1 MKNFK
6 NYLVTGGAG
15 FIGSHV
21 VEYLLNLKKTVKVID
36 NLSTGQLS
44 NLSNCRKKINF
55 FNIDISNNSK
65 KLSKI
70 FKDVDCVIHLA
81 GLADLIPSIS
91 NPNKYFNT
99 NVLGTLNVLNA
110 AKKNNVKKFVY
121 AASASCYGIPKKFP
135 ISENSKIDTQ
145 YPYATTKYL
154 GEKLVL
160 DWAKIYNMNNV
171 SLRFF
176 NIYGPRSRTTGA
188 YGAVFGVFLAQK
200 FNNKPLTIVGNG
212 KQTRDFLHVRDLV
225 RAIFLASTRL
235 KSGTIIN
242 LGYGKEVSINKIA
255 NLISNKKVHIPKRPG
270 EPDRSL
276 ANINLAK
283 RKLNWKPKITIENG
297 VKNLLENISQFEN
310 APVWTPN
317 KIKKETKL
325 WFKYLK

>member
-1 MKNFK
+1 MW
-6 NYLVTGGAG
+6 
-15 FIGSHV
+15 
-21 VEYLLNLKKTVKVID
+21 
-36 NLSTGQLS
+36 
-44 NLSNCRKKINF
+44 KKINF
-55 FNIDISNNSK
+55 FNIDISNNSQ

-70 FKDVDCVIHLA
+70 FKNVDCVIHLA

-91 NPNKYFNT
+91 SPNKYFYS

-121 AASASCYGIPKKFP
+121 AASASCYGIPNKFP

-160 DWAKIYNMNNV
+160 DWGKIYNMDNV

-212 KQTRDFLHVRDLV
+212 KQTRDFLHVNDLA
-225 RAIFLASTRL
+225 RAIFLASTKL
-235 KSGTIIN
+235 KSGTVIN
-242 LGYGKEVSINKIA
+242 LGEEKKFQ
-255 NLISNKKVHIPKRPG
+255 LI
-270 EPDRSL
+270 
-276 ANINLAK
+276 
-283 RKLNWKPKITIENG
+283 KLQI
-297 VKNLLENISQFEN
+297 
-310 APVWTPN
+310 
-317 KIKKETKL
+317 
-325 WFKYLK
+325 

>member
-1 MKNFK
+1 MR

-21 VEYLLNLKKTVKVID
+21 VDLLLKLNKRVKVID

-44 NLSNCRKKINF
+44 NLNRSKKNIQF
-55 FNIDISNNSK
+55 FKVDISKKSK
-65 KLSKI
+65 KLFKI
-70 FKDVDCVIHLA
+70 FKGIDCVIHCA
-81 GLADLIPSIS
+81 GLADLVPSITS
-91 NPNKYFNT
+91 PNKYFSS
-99 NVLGTLNVLNA
+99 NVIGTLNVLNA
-110 AKKNNVKKFVY
+110 SRENKVKKFVY

-135 ISENSKIDTQ
+135 ISENTKIDTQ

-160 DWAKIYNMNNV
+160 DWAKIYKMNNV

-200 FNNKPLTIVGNG
+200 ISNKPLTIVGNG
-212 KQTRDFLHVRDLV
+212 KQTRDFLHVYDLV
-225 RAIFLASTRL
+225 KAIFLASQKL
-235 KSGTIIN
+235 KPGTILN
-242 LGYGKEVSINKIA
+242 LGGGKEVSVNKIA
-255 NLISNKKVHIPKRPG
+255 NLISNKKVYIPKRPG

-283 RKLNWKPKITIENG
+283 KLLNWKPKVSLENG
-297 VKNLLENISQFEN
+297 VQNLLENINQFKK

-317 KIKKETKL
+317 KIKKETRI

>member
-1 MKNFK
+1 MR

-21 VEYLLNLKKTVKVID
+21 VDLLLKLKKRVKVID

-44 NLSNCRKKINF
+44 NLNRSKKNIKF
-55 FNIDISNNSK
+55 FKVDISKKSK

-70 FKDVDCVIHLA
+70 FKGIDCVIHCA
-81 GLADLIPSIS
+81 GLADLVPSIK
-91 NPNKYFNT
+91 NPNKYFSS
-99 NVLGTLNVLNA
+99 NVIGTLNVLSA
-110 AKKNNVKKFVY
+110 SRESKVKKFVY

-135 ISENSKIDTQ
+135 ISENTQIDTQ
-145 YPYATTKYL
+145 YPYATTKFI

-160 DWAKIYNMNNV
+160 DWAKIYKMNNV

-188 YGAVFGVFLAQK
+188 YGAVFGVFLAHK
-200 FNNKPLTIVGNG
+200 ISNKPLTIVGNG
-212 KQTRDFLHVRDLV
+212 KQTRDFLHVNDLV
-225 RAIFLASTRL
+225 KAIFLASKKL
-235 KSGTIIN
+235 KSGTILN
-242 LGYGKEVSINKIA
+242 LGGGKEVSVNKIA
-255 NLISNKKVHIPKRPG
+255 NLISNKKVYIPKRPG

-283 RKLNWKPKITIENG
+283 KLLNWKPKVSLEKG
-297 VKNLLENISQFEN
+297 VKNLLENINQFKK

-317 KIKKETKL
+317 KIKKETRI

>member
-21 VEYLLNLKKTVKVID
+21 VEYLLKFKKNVKVID

-44 NLSNCRKKINF
+44 NLSNCIKKINF
-55 FNIDISNNSK
+55 FNVDISNSPK
-65 KLSKI
+65 QLAKI
-70 FKDVDCVIHLA
+70 FNNVDCVIHLA
-81 GLADLIPSIS
+81 GLADLVPSIT
-91 NPNKYFNT
+91 NPERYFSV
-99 NVLGTLNVLNA
+99 NVLGTLNVLEA
-110 AKKNNVKKFVY
+110 AKKNNVKKFIY
-121 AASASCYGIPKKFP
+121 AASASCYGLPKKFP

-160 DWAKIYNMNNV
+160 DWGKIYKMNNV

-188 YGAVFGVFLAQK
+188 YGAVFGVFLTQK
-200 FNNKPLTIVGNG
+200 LFKKPLTIIGNG
-212 KQTRDFLHVRDLV
+212 KQTRDFLHVNDLV
-225 RAIFLASTRL
+225 KAIFLASNKL
-235 KSGTIIN
+235 NSGEIIN
-242 LGYGKEVSINKIA
+242 LGGGKEISVNKIA
-255 NLISNKKVHIPKRPG
+255 KLISNKIVYIPKRPG

-276 ANINLAK
+276 ADIRLAK
-283 RKLNWKPKITIENG
+283 KLLKWEPKVSLEYG
-297 VKNLLENISQFEN
+297 VKNLLENINQFKK
-310 APVWTPN
+310 APVWTPK
-317 KIKKETKL
+317 KIKKETKI

>member
-1 MKNFK
+1 M
-6 NYLVTGGAG
+6 
-15 FIGSHV
+15 
-21 VEYLLNLKKTVKVID
+21 
-36 NLSTGQLS
+36 
-44 NLSNCRKKINF
+44 
-55 FNIDISNNSK
+55 
-65 KLSKI
+65 
-70 FKDVDCVIHLA
+70 IHLA

>member
-212 KQTRDFLHVRDLV
+212 KQTRDFLHVSDLV

-242 LGYGKEVSINKIA
+242 LGDGKEVSINKIA

-297 VKNLLENISQFEN
+297 VKNLLENINQFEN

>member
-55 FNIDISNNSK
+55 FNIDISNYSK

-81 GLADLIPSIS
+81 GIADLIPSIS
-91 NPNKYFNT
+91 NPDKYFNT

-110 AKKNNVKKFVY
+110 AKKNNVKKFLY

-176 NIYGPRSRTTGA
+176 NIYGPRSRTSGA

-212 KQTRDFLHVRDLV
+212 KQTRDFLHVSDLV
-225 RAIFLASTRL
+225 RAIFLASTKL
-235 KSGTIIN
+235 KSGTVIN
-242 LGYGKEVSINKIA
+242 LGDGKEVSINKIA

-297 VKNLLENISQFEN
+297 VKNLLENINQFEN